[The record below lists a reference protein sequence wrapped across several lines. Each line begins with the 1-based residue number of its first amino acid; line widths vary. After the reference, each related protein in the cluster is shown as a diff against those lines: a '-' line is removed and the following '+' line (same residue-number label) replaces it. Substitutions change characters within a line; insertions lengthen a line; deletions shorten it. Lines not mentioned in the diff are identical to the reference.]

1 MKWWPWH
8 RDKRLERARRE
19 RTEIMSK
26 SAHREDL
33 ARRAER
39 HLAND
44 SFGERFRTALGGH
57 S

>member
-57 S
+57 